1 MPEHGFN
8 FLSIVP
14 FPHNGRKVNA
24 QLPGGNRRT
33 QQKSAQRVRERER
46 GGREI
51 PRPATSRGKALEA
64 EKMRMKGG
72 GGGIAGPLRIPT
84 SPN

>member
-33 QQKSAQRVRERER
+33 QQKSAQRVRER

-64 EKMRMKGG
+64 EKMGMKGG
-72 GGGIAGPLRIPT
+72 GGGGGVAGPLRIPT